1 MLGRIGYRAG
11 TPQYISDFYPCNGI
25 SDQLILLYQTTVQ
38 EQICSLGKNEVSGI
52 QWVSK
57 SKRRAMIANS
67 EIRCGVL
74 LIGML
79 RFLL

>member
-1 MLGRIGYRAG
+1 
-11 TPQYISDFYPCNGI
+11 
-25 SDQLILLYQTTVQ
+25 VQ
-38 EQICSLGKNEVSGI
+38 EQICDFDKNEVSEI

>member
-1 MLGRIGYRAG
+1 M
-11 TPQYISDFYPCNGI
+11 
-25 SDQLILLYQTTVQ
+25 Q
-38 EQICSLGKNEVSGI
+38 EQICDFDKNEVSEI